1 MSPPRNLHRCLGR
14 VSMSLQ
20 FQYLILSAHRVA
32 VLRDRRIRRFSFL
45 FKPSGRSPPQAS
57 RRTRALSRLSAA
69 CKASEIRRTRSDPV
83 LSTLCSKAVR
93 VSANALFS
101 MWSCTYRCP
110 SSSPCS
116 VGCTAS
122 RSTDPHRS
130 STVCHLSSTSCG
142 SSGLKLMYRSTSLA
156 SSRTL

>member
-20 FQYLILSAHRVA
+20 CQSLILSVHRVA
-32 VLRDRRIRRFSFL
+32 VWRDCQIRRFSFL
-45 FKPSGRSPPQAS
+45 FKPSGRRPPQAS
-57 RRTRALSRLSAA
+57 RRIRAFSRLSAA

-83 LSTLCSKAVR
+83 LPTLCSKAVR

-101 MWSCTYRCP
+101 MWSCTYRFP
-110 SSSPCS
+110 FDLRSSSSPCS

-122 RSTDPHRS
+122 RSTDPQPCA
-130 STVCHLSSTSCG
+130 TFCPPPE
-142 SSGLKLMYRSTSLA
+142 A
-156 SSRTL
+156 PPA